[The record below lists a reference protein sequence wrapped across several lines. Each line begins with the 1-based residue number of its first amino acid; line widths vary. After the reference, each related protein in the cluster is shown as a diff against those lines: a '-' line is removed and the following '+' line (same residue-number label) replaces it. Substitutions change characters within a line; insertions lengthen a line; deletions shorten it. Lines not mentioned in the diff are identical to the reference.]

1 MAKHVK
7 KKPIP
12 RGVIAGSIATAAVAV
27 IAVVCVVLTQ
37 TGVIASLAG
46 LFRKPDLV
54 ESSSLP
60 PADSSSA
67 PGASEPEPDPEP
79 VFRASRHPVRRPPD
93 RWSGLYDRQ

>member
-12 RGVIAGSIATAAVAV
+12 RGVIAGLDRRRAAVAV

-79 VFRASRHPVRRPPD
+79 VFRRPRHPVGRPP
-93 RWSGLYDRQ
+93 

>member
-54 ESSSLP
+54 ESSS
-60 PADSSSA
+60 PASGGQQQRA
-67 PGASEPEPDPEP
+67 GRLRTGAGSRAGIP
-79 VFRASRHPVRRPPD
+79 ASRHPVGRPP
-93 RWSGLYDRQ
+93 